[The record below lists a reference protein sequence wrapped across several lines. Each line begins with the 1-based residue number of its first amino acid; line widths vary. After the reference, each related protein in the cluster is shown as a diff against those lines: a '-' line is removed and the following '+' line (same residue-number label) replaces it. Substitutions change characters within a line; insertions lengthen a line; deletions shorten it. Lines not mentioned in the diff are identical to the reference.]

1 MAKKS
6 KGKVGFSKI
15 GGILGGISQKV
26 GVDVEDSS
34 NVKQVNF
41 IGTGI
46 YILNALLSKSILK
59 GGIQGNRITAIAG
72 PSSTGKSFLCYNI
85 CREAQMDGYS
95 VIYIDT
101 EFSIQLE
108 DMVNY
113 GIDTSPEKLQL
124 VRASKVEDI
133 KMMLAQLLGELKDMK
148 KDGHEVDKFMIVID
162 SAGQLASNKEVD
174 DAKEGKLK
182 ADMTRAKAIKS
193 LFRIINAD
201 LGYLD
206 IPCLVTNH
214 TYSDMGLFPK
224 EVMSGGTG
232 LVYSASTIVM
242 LSKAKYK
249 TGNENTDLS
258 LGQSGLVVTAK
269 SEKNRLAQPAKVKFL
284 IDFEKGCNPYY
295 YLEHFCTPE
304 NFDKVG
310 IAKGKMEVDKS
321 TGEMTFKPGGTRWY
335 VSHLGKSV
343 FAKDLH
349 TSQVFTQE
357 VLEALDPIIAKHFSY
372 SSIED
377 AEELEKSFIESQESS
392 NEDFKDIDMDDVDGE
407 LFE

>member
-133 KMMLAQLLGELKDMK
+133 KMMVMK
-148 KDGHEVDKFMIVID
+148 LI
-162 SAGQLASNKEVD
+162 
-174 DAKEGKLK
+174 
-182 ADMTRAKAIKS
+182 S
-193 LFRIINAD
+193 L
-201 LGYLD
+201 
-206 IPCLVTNH
+206 
-214 TYSDMGLFPK
+214 
-224 EVMSGGTG
+224 
-232 LVYSASTIVM
+232 
-242 LSKAKYK
+242 
-249 TGNENTDLS
+249 
-258 LGQSGLVVTAK
+258 
-269 SEKNRLAQPAKVKFL
+269 
-284 IDFEKGCNPYY
+284 
-295 YLEHFCTPE
+295 
-304 NFDKVG
+304 
-310 IAKGKMEVDKS
+310 
-321 TGEMTFKPGGTRWY
+321 
-335 VSHLGKSV
+335 
-343 FAKDLH
+343 
-349 TSQVFTQE
+349 
-357 VLEALDPIIAKHFSY
+357 
-372 SSIED
+372 
-377 AEELEKSFIESQESS
+377 
-392 NEDFKDIDMDDVDGE
+392 
-407 LFE
+407 